1 MLRQRTR
8 LVDNPKPLG
17 YNGPRVAPRERLPHI
32 NRATGKGLAV
42 RKGFHR
48 EASDPAAPPGFLQE
62 RGNRVLARGLQK
74 REAGRGSRAMA
85 WAESAAHNSQ
95 DGEPCPPLRIRPGEV
110 RQGRILQ
117 RDPEGLLV
125 EVDGLRGLVPQEDLD
140 RLGEEE
146 RSNLTPGKEIS
157 LYVLRPRDDES
168 LLFSISRAQVV
179 DEWRRAQEMAA
190 KGILLEAE
198 VAGCNRGGLVVPFGS
213 LRAFVPASQVTGIRR
228 SSTAAEKRRQL
239 RALVGQR
246 LWFRVVEVDQARGRL
261 VLSERQGRRLHRQ
274 QRKAELM
281 ESLKEGAVVRGVVS
295 SLCDF
300 GAFVDL
306 GGADGLIHVS
316 EIAWAPVQRPS
327 EKLRVGDE
335 VEAVV
340 LRLDRE
346 KGRIALS
353 LKRHQAN
360 PWDTVPQRYRE
371 GQLVEGVVTRLT
383 SFGVFVEVEPGVE
396 GLVHISELADDL
408 ILDPVEVV
416 DEGEPLL
423 LRVIRVDAPAHRLG
437 LSLRRVTGEEWAEWA
452 RKKRAGEGPGTV

>member
-1 MLRQRTR
+1 MALA
-8 LVDNPKPLG
+8 G
-17 YNGPRVAPRERLPHI
+17 SVA
-32 NRATGKGLAV
+32 
-42 RKGFHR
+42 
-48 EASDPAAPPGFLQE
+48 Q
-62 RGNRVLARGLQK
+62 
-74 REAGRGSRAMA
+74 
-85 WAESAAHNSQ
+85 NSQ
-95 DGEPCPPLRIRPGEV
+95 DGEPPCPPLRLRPGEV

-117 RDPEGLLV
+117 KDLEGLWV

-140 RLGEEE
+140 RLDEKT
-146 RSNLTPGKEIS
+146 RSDLSPGREVS
-157 LYVLRPRDDES
+157 LYVLRPRDDEN

-179 DEWRRAQEMAA
+179 EDWRRAQKMAA
-190 KGILLEAE
+190 EGTLLEAE
-198 VAGCNRGGLVVPFGS
+198 VVGCNRGGLVVPFGS

-228 SSTAAEKRRQL
+228 SSTAVEKRRQL

-246 LWFRVVEVDQARGRL
+246 LWFKVVEVDQAKDRL

-281 ESLKEGAVVRGVVS
+281 GSLKEGAVVRGVVS

-306 GGADGLIHVS
+306 GGADGLIHIS
-316 EIAWAPVQRPS
+316 EIAWTPVQHPS
-327 EKLRVGDE
+327 ERLQVGDE

-353 LKRHQAN
+353 LKRHQPN
-360 PWDTVPQRYRE
+360 PWDTVAQRYRE

-383 SFGVFVEVEPGVE
+383 RFGVFVEVEPGVE
-396 GLVHISELADDL
+396 GLVHVSELAEDL

-416 DEGEPLL
+416 EEGEPLL
-423 LRVIRVDAPAHRLG
+423 LRVIRVDAPARRLG
-437 LSLRRVTGEEWAEWA
+437 LSLRQVTGEEWAEWA
-452 RKKRAGEGPGTV
+452 RRKGAR

>member
-1 MLRQRTR
+1 MAST
-8 LVDNPKPLG
+8 G
-17 YNGPRVAPRERLPHI
+17 SVAQ
-32 NRATGKGLAV
+32 
-42 RKGFHR
+42 
-48 EASDPAAPPGFLQE
+48 S
-62 RGNRVLARGLQK
+62 
-74 REAGRGSRAMA
+74 
-85 WAESAAHNSQ
+85 SQ

-117 RDPEGLLV
+117 KTPEGFLV
-125 EVDGLRGLVPQEDLD
+125 EVDGLTGLVPQEDLD
-140 RLGEEE
+140 RLDEGV
-146 RSNLTPGKEIS
+146 RPNFSPGREVS
-157 LYVLRPRDDES
+157 LYVLHPRDDGS
-168 LLFSISRAQVV
+168 PLFSISRAQVV
-179 DEWRRAQEMAA
+179 EDWRRAREMAEQ
-190 KGILLEAE
+190 GTLLEAE
-198 VAGCNRGGLVVPFGS
+198 VVGCNRGGLVVPFGS

-246 LWFRVVEVDQARGRL
+246 LWFKVMEVDQARGRL
-261 VLSERQGRRLHRQ
+261 VLSERQGRRLRRQ

-281 ESLKEGAVVRGVVS
+281 ASLKEGAVVRGVVS

-306 GGADGLIHVS
+306 GGADGLIHIS
-316 EIAWAPVQRPS
+316 EIAWTPVQHPS

-340 LRLDRE
+340 LRLDRDKE
-346 KGRIALS
+346 RIALS
-353 LKRHQAN
+353 LKRHQPN

-383 SFGVFVEVEPGVE
+383 RFGVFVEVEPGVE
-396 GLVHISELADDL
+396 GLIHISELTEDV
-408 ILDPVEVV
+408 ILDPAEVV

-423 LRVIRVDAPAHRLG
+423 LRVIRVDAPARRLG

-452 RKKRAGEGPGTV
+452 RRKGAREGTGIR